1 MDSRQ
6 TVKTITRHTCFN
18 KKEENINVDL
28 LIMNKYIVVIIQW
41 KNGWNVFTCRS
52 WDTTAAHISITI
64 WWKHIFGLRECLNS
78 ILTVTASHSC
88 CEPLVPP
95 HSKDVPLDWDLMTAE
110 AAWVHWIEIISGL
123 WHGVIP
129 CWKQPSDDENTVVI
143 KGPHRVHM
151 IIIRNHT
158 LVRLWHPHNIHL
170 LWMNLKRAKKIS
182 TTPLRHTT
190 VVLTTGYLSYCC
202 GPIRSKQCGLR
213 HQQGIFAQT
222 AAHWIFYIQTC
233 HSKFLKSLK
242 HTHTLMLT
250 LNFCRSFWSC
260 LKCLNA
266 LSSLQ
271 LYWQTKIFAL
281 PSSWTGAVSVHYN
294 RAARWKGVC
303 RVLLTIT
310 ENPQKGSFARIH
322 GASYSGALLHGSE
335 CRLKKV
341 ICH

>member
-1 MDSRQ
+1 MTWCDTLLEAAIRWWEHCSHKWTTSCAHDYNQ
-6 TVKTITRHTCFN
+6 KPYSGKALASTQYSLAMNQPNACQ
-18 KKEENINVDL
+18 ENINNT
-28 LIMNKYIVVIIQW
+28 IM
-41 KNGWNVFTCRS
+41 
-52 WDTTAAHISITI
+52 
-64 WWKHIFGLRECLNS
+64 
-78 ILTVTASHSC
+78 
-88 CEPLVPP
+88 P
-95 HSKDVPLDWDLMTAE
+95 HHRGFNDWLFE
-110 AAWVHWIEIISGL
+110 L
-123 WHGVIP
+123 
-129 CWKQPSDDENTVVI
+129 
-143 KGPHRVHM
+143 
-151 IIIRNHT
+151 
-158 LVRLWHPHNIHL
+158 
-170 LWMNLKRAKKIS
+170 
-182 TTPLRHTT
+182 PLR
-190 VVLTTGYLSYCC
+190 SYQIEAVW
-202 GPIRSKQCGLR
+202 PLFSDLR

-222 AAHWIFYIQTC
+222 AAHWLSYIQAC

-242 HTHTLMLT
+242 HTHTLTLT

-310 ENPQKGSFARIH
+310 ENPQKGLFARIH